1 MKPINF
7 LLLWCICIIALALVY
22 NKYFCRLE
30 EGFDGRHGRRG
41 GGRRGG
47 GRYGGGR
54 WRGGGG
60 GGWGWNGWNGWNG
73 WEYPWTY
80 QRDYPIYYHRYYQDD
95 YPLYY

>member
-1 MKPINF
+1 MKPIKF
-7 LLLWCICIIALALVY
+7 LLLWCICIIASALVY
-22 NKYFCRLE
+22 NKYFNRLE
-30 EGFDGRHGRRG
+30 EGY

-47 GRYGGGR
+47 WRGGR
-54 WRGGGG
+54 RGGWRGGGRHGG
-60 GGWGWNGWNGWNG
+60 GGWGWNG